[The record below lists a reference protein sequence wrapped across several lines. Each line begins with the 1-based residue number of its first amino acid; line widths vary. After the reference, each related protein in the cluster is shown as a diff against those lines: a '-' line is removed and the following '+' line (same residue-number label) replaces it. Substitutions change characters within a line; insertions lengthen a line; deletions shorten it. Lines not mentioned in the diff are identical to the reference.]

1 MVQTYRDSLD
11 RTPDEIEQ
19 MGVDTANFL
28 RRQWGGDYDENVMA
42 ARQVAH
48 SLGSGFTELLATTGL
63 GNDRNVILA
72 LHRVAQSGR

>member
-28 RRQWGGDYDENVMA
+28 RRTWGRDYDENVMA
-42 ARQVAH
+42 ARQVAQY
-48 SLGSGFTELLATTGL
+48 LGREFTELLATTGL
-63 GNDRNVILA
+63 GNDRNVILT
-72 LHRVAQSGR
+72 LHRIAQSWR